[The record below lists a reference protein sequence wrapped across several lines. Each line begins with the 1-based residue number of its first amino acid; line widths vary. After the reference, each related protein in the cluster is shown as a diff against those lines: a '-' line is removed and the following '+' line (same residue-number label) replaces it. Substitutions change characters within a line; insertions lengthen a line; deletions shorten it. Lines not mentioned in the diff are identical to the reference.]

1 MIKPCSLFL
10 LTCILLLGTSIKPK
24 AAPELDTLWMGQRLD
39 HNLCW
44 ITWESSY
51 LPVLDGI
58 PNARAWNDSIS
69 AFESLVKQWTL
80 NRQPYYAGD
89 TTFCSG
95 FIDGDHE
102 LKFPRGEGLV
112 GTFRFQ
118 ELTWSDSV
126 ISLLLT
132 CNIHFNGGNLDWNE
146 CLAINLDARSG
157 LGVKAPVH
165 FDDVHE
171 ATLDADIRNCVY
183 TEACSPTFQSYSH
196 SEEYPDHLN
205 LAVQEC
211 RIGVRDG
218 MWVECFD
225 FNPFSW
231 CARMVQT
238 VCIVDLTDFYLYSA
252 SLEGS
257 AEPQNSGKLHR
268 QELMCSTEHD
278 SDGLF
283 CRLIGLVMV
292 LMAVGYWFC
301 FKRTSLPRTL

>member
-1 MIKPCSLFL
+1 M
-10 LTCILLLGTSIKPK
+10 
-24 AAPELDTLWMGQRLD
+24 Q
-39 HNLCW
+39 
-44 ITWESSY
+44 
-51 LPVLDGI
+51 GI
-58 PNARAWNDSIS
+58 
-69 AFESLVKQWTL
+69 
-80 NRQPYYAGD
+80 
-89 TTFCSG
+89 
-95 FIDGDHE
+95 IDGDDE
-102 LKFPRGEGLV
+102 LNFPRGEGLV

-146 CLAINLDARSG
+146 CLVINIDARSG

-238 VCIVDLTDFYLYSA
+238 VCVVELTDFHLDSA
-252 SLEGS
+252 SLEAGAANSNNSELLQPALLRCTEDPAEHLFNFLLVVPLVVLLAAGLWRFKGVDLEKRPNQNGPAS
-257 AEPQNSGKLHR
+257 AGP
-268 QELMCSTEHD
+268 
-278 SDGLF
+278 
-283 CRLIGLVMV
+283 LVD
-292 LMAVGYWFC
+292 
-301 FKRTSLPRTL
+301 T

>member
-1 MIKPCSLFL
+1 MNMMTKPRPLFL

-24 AAPELDTLWMGQRLD
+24 AARELDTLWMGQRLD
-39 HNLCW
+39 HDLCW

-58 PNARAWNDSIS
+58 PNAQAWNDSIS
-69 AFESLVKQWTL
+69 SFEALVKHWTL
-80 NRQPYYAGD
+80 TRQPHYAGD
-89 TTFCSG
+89 TTFCAG
-95 FIDGDHE
+95 FIDGDDE
-102 LKFPRGEGLV
+102 LNFPRGEGLV

-146 CLAINLDARSG
+146 CLAINIDARSG

-165 FDDVHE
+165 FDDVRE

-238 VCIVDLTDFYLYSA
+238 VCVVELTDFHLDSA
-252 SLEGS
+252 SLEASPENPNTSELLRPELLRCTENPSERLFNFLFIVPLVVLLAAGLWRFKGS
-257 AEPQNSGKLHR
+257 
-268 QELMCSTEHD
+268 
-278 SDGLF
+278 
-283 CRLIGLVMV
+283 
-292 LMAVGYWFC
+292 
-301 FKRTSLPRTL
+301 